1 MNSTNL
7 ALASTIFQSAGL
19 LGQGIAAKASGDYQA
34 AQLEQ
39 RAGQMRAAGQHDATE
54 QRRRARLV
62 QSALQARAGGGG
74 LDPTVVQL
82 SKDIAAEGEY
92 RALSSLY
99 EAEDTARGDEMAAAG
114 ARMQGKNKRLA
125 GGIGAVSTL
134 FSPEAQTLF
143 TKYGVS

>member
-19 LGQGIAAKASGDYQA
+19 LEQGFAAKAAGDYQA

-39 RAGQMRAAGQHDATE
+39 RAGQMRASGQHDASE

-92 RALSSLY
+92 RALTSLY
-99 EAEDTARGDEMAAAG
+99 EAEDAARGDEMAAAG
-114 ARMQGKNKRLA
+114 ARMQGRRSRVA
-125 GGIGAVSTL
+125 GGINAVSTL
-134 FSPEAQTLF
+134 FSPTASTLYS
-143 TKYGVS
+143 KYGS

>member
-19 LGQGIAAKASGDYQA
+19 LGQGFAAKAAGDYQA

-39 RAGQMRAAGQHDATE
+39 RAGQMRASGQHDASE

-92 RALSSLY
+92 RALTSLY
-99 EAEDTARGDEMAAAG
+99 EAEDAARGDEMAAAG
-114 ARMQGKNKRLA
+114 ARMQGRRSRVA
-125 GGIGAVSTL
+125 GGINAVSTL
-134 FSPEAQTLF
+134 FSPTASTLYS
-143 TKYGVS
+143 KYGS

>member
-19 LGQGIAAKASGDYQA
+19 LGQGFAAKSAGDYQA

-39 RAGQMRAAGQHDATE
+39 RAGQMRASGQHDASE

-92 RALSSLY
+92 RALTSLY
-99 EAEDTARGDEMAAAG
+99 EAEDAARGDEMAAAG
-114 ARMQGKNKRLA
+114 ARMQGRRSRVA
-125 GGIGAVSTL
+125 GGINAVSTL
-134 FSPEAQTLF
+134 FSPTALTLYS
-143 TKYGVS
+143 KYGS